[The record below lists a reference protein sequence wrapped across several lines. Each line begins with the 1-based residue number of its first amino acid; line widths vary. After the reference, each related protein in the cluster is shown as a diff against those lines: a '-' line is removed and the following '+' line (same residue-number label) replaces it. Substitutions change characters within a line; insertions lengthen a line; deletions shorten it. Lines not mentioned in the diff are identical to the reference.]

1 MIILIMDTIMK
12 LTQLITVRQLTPEEH
27 QTMMTCTIKLTELI
41 KIAEEAILKKQREDE
56 APPWGR

>member
-1 MIILIMDTIMK
+1 MDAIMK
-12 LTQLITVRQLTPEEH
+12 LTQLITVRQLTSEEH

-56 APPWGR
+56 APPWSR

>member
-1 MIILIMDTIMK
+1 MDAIMK

-27 QTMMTCTIKLTELI
+27 QTMKTCTIKLTELI

-56 APPWGR
+56 APPWSR